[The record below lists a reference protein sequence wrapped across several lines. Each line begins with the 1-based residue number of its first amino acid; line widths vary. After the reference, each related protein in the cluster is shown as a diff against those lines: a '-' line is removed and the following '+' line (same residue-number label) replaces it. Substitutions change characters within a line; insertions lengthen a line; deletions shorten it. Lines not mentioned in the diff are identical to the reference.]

1 MPFLMITM
9 KRLSR
14 SFATKRRPDKS
25 RVPIEKDGTL
35 IENNLVSDD
44 WRQEVLDAIDRGAIK
59 KADTLEEL
67 AEKVGLDPDRFVAAV
82 KRWNE
87 VCETGEDTDL
97 AVPYNSEWLVPLK
110 KPPYYCAKIG
120 AMIGKTLCG
129 LRVDENMHVL
139 GCRRKS
145 DPRPLCKLSY
155 RWRYR
160 GRK

>member
-1 MPFLMITM
+1 M
-9 KRLSR
+9 
-14 SFATKRRPDKS
+14 

-110 KPPYYCAKIG
+110 KPP
-120 AMIGKTLCG
+120 
-129 LRVDENMHVL
+129 
-139 GCRRKS
+139 
-145 DPRPLCKLSY
+145 
-155 RWRYR
+155 
-160 GRK
+160 